1 MKQFKLNQTTLDN
14 IRQSTGVAPHDM
26 SRMNISEL
34 DAAIEKKI
42 GKRLKPVTEI
52 AGITSRGS
60 VYLMFNR
67 LLHPGQID
75 KILNRIHP

>member
-1 MKQFKLNQTTLDN
+1 MKHFKLNQTTLDN
-14 IRQSTGVAPHDM
+14 IKKSTGLAPDDM
-26 SRMNISEL
+26 SQMDVSEL

-42 GKRLKPVTEI
+42 GKTLKPVTEV

-67 LLHPGQID
+67 L
-75 KILNRIHP
+75 IHPDKTDKVLDRIRP